1 MLEALIAAVVAVF
14 SAACGWLLSH
24 RWQSKAYRLAV
35 DNERAQWNANV
46 EQWACHVIDVM
57 TQLHYQFEKLEH
69 AKAVDESCELA
80 IKLSIL
86 VDQGR
91 LYFPNVMRDQHGTE
105 RQVAR
110 QGYRSAVLDPLVA
123 AVKIAKGEKPNF
135 DTMSL
140 KEKYGSNQYS
150 KALRV
155 YQNAFL
161 SLIESVLL
169 VKKTHESL
177 IERLVEVD
185 DIANAAKLRSFL
197 LPENGNG
204 PIPPGEKYWLGKE
217 GGVPS
222 ERVIFERE

>member
-1 MLEALIAAVVAVF
+1 MLEALIAAVVAIF

-57 TQLHYQFEKLEH
+57 TQLHYQFDKLEH

-123 AVKIAKGEKPNF
+123 AVKIATGEKPSF
-135 DTMSL
+135 DTMPL
-140 KEKYGSNQYS
+140 KEN
-150 KALRV
+150 L
-155 YQNAFL
+155 N
-161 SLIESVLL
+161 
-169 VKKTHESL
+169 
-177 IERLVEVD
+177 
-185 DIANAAKLRSFL
+185 
-197 LPENGNG
+197 P
-204 PIPPGEKYWLGKE
+204 
-217 GGVPS
+217 
-222 ERVIFERE
+222 

>member
-1 MLEALIAAVVAVF
+1 MLEAFIAAVVAIF

-46 EQWACHVIDVM
+46 EQWACHVIDV
-57 TQLHYQFEKLEH
+57 TNQLHYRFEKLEH
-69 AKAVDESCELA
+69 AKAVEESCELA
-80 IKLSIL
+80 IRLSML

-105 RQVAR
+105 KQISR

-123 AVKIAKGEKPNF
+123 AVKVAEGVMPSFDVLSLGER
-135 DTMSL
+135 
-140 KEKYGSNQYS
+140 YGSNQYS
-150 KALRV
+150 KALRL

-169 VKKTHESL
+169 VKKAHENL
-177 IERLVEVD
+177 ITRLEEVGD
-185 DIANAAKLRSFL
+185 VANAKKLRSFL
-197 LPENGNG
+197 SPENGNG
-204 PIPPGEKYWLGKE
+204 PIPPGERYWLGE
-217 GGVPS
+217 DGVVPD
-222 ERVIFERE
+222 ERVIFY